1 MAGFHTV
8 GPNHALIVSG
18 GTPYPKVKVGGRI
31 FVMPLLQKAQ
41 MLSLEVMTLGIN
53 TDRVYTAEGVSV
65 SVDGIAQVK
74 VGRGEEAIR
83 TAAEQFLGKSVN
95 EIAEVALQT
104 LEGQQRAILGTM
116 TVEDIYRDRVA
127 FAEQV
132 REVAATDM
140 TNMGLEIVSFSIRDI
155 QDEQGYLE
163 ALGVRRTAEVKRDAA
178 IGEAEAKRDAGI
190 RAAQAEQQSQAAKY
204 TADTSIAASERD
216 FRIEKAAYDQE
227 VNARRAEAELAYSL
241 QEAMTRQRIREEE
254 LQVEVVERQKQIEIQ
269 VQEITRR
276 ERELDATVRR
286 PAEAER
292 DQLETIAEGNRR
304 RARVEAEAQ
313 RYSLETVAEGQR
325 TRVIAEAEA
334 ESESI
339 RLRGQAEADA
349 IKAHGEAEAQSIRA
363 QGLAEAQAMDKKAD
377 AWKQYGQAAMIQ
389 QLFESL
395 PQVANAVAQPLAKT
409 DSIVV
414 ISNGG
419 DTGAGAGASKV
430 TQDVSNTIAQLPAL
444 VEALTGVDLIG
455 TLKNLPGIIS
465 DDGVGGGFPSTS
477 SVGTIDAPEANS
489 TSLQPSPVE
498 TEEA

>member
-8 GPNHALIVSG
+8 GPNYALIVSG
-18 GTPYPKVKVGGRI
+18 GDVQPKVKVGGRM
-31 FVMPLLQKAQ
+31 FVLPFIQKAQ
-41 MLSLEVMTLGIN
+41 MLSLEVMTLQVN
-53 TDRVYTAEGVSV
+53 TARVYTAEGVSI
-65 SVDGIAQVK
+65 SVDGVAQVK
-74 VGRGEEAIR
+74 VGRSEQAIR
-83 TAAEQFLGKSVN
+83 TAAEQFLGKSVQ
-95 EIAEVALQT
+95 ETSEVALQT

-116 TVEDIYRDRVA
+116 TVEDIYQDRVA

-163 ALGVRRTAEVKRDAA
+163 ALGVKRTAEVKRDAA
-178 IGEAEAKRDAGI
+178 IGQAEAERDAGI
-190 RAAQAEQQSQAAKY
+190 RAAQAEQEHQAAKFA
-204 TADTSIAASERD
+204 ADTAIAESERD
-216 FRIEKAAYDQE
+216 FSIEKAVYDQQT
-227 VNARRAEAELAYSL
+227 NARRAEAELAYSL
-241 QEAMTRQRIREEE
+241 QEAKTRQQIREEE
-254 LQVEVVERQKQIEIQ
+254 LQIEVVERQKQIEIQ

-292 DQLETIAEGNRR
+292 DQLELIAEGNRR
-304 RARVEAEAQ
+304 RARVEAEAE
-313 RYSLETVAEGQR
+313 RYSLETVATGER

-334 ESESI
+334 EAEAI

-349 IKAHGEAEAQSIRA
+349 IRARGEAEAESIRA
-363 QGLAEAQAMDKKAD
+363 QGLAEAEAMDKKAD
-377 AWKQYGQAAMIQ
+377 AWKGYGQAAMIQ

-395 PQVANAVAQPLAKT
+395 PRVADAVAQPLAKT

-419 DTGAGAGASKV
+419 DNGAGTGASKV

-444 VEALTGVDLIG
+444 VQSLTGVDLIS
-455 TLKNLPGIIS
+455 TLKNLPGIVS
-465 DDGVGGGFPSTS
+465 DDNNRQGGQSEDVDGES
-477 SVGTIDAPEANS
+477 SDAIDSRSED
-489 TSLQPSPVE
+489 LHD
-498 TEEA
+498 

>member
-18 GTPYPKVKVGGRI
+18 GNRQPKIRVGGRM
-31 FVMPLLQKAQ
+31 FVLPFVQKAQ
-41 MLSLEVMTLGIN
+41 TLSLEVMTLQVN
-53 TDRVYTAEGVSV
+53 TARVYTKEGVSV
-65 SVDGIAQVK
+65 SVDGVAQVK

-83 TAAEQFLGKSVN
+83 TAAEQFLGKSVD
-95 EIAEVALQT
+95 ETAEVALQT

-132 REVAATDM
+132 RDVAATDM

-163 ALGVRRTAEVKRDAA
+163 ALGVRRTSEVKRDAA
-178 IGEAEAKRDAGI
+178 IGEAEAARDSGI
-190 RAAQAEQQSQAAKY
+190 KSAQAEQQREAARFS
-204 TADTSIAASERD
+204 ADTSIAESKRD
-216 FRIEKAAYDQE
+216 FETQKASYDQQ

-241 QEAMTRQRIREEE
+241 QEAKTRQQIREEE

-269 VQEITRR
+269 EQEILRR
-276 ERELDATVRR
+276 ERELDATIRR

-292 DQLETIAEGNRR
+292 DQLELIAEGNRR
-304 RARVEAEAQ
+304 RARVEAEAE
-313 RYSLETVAEGQR
+313 RYKLETVAAGER
-325 TRVIAEAEA
+325 SRIIAEAEA
-334 ESESI
+334 E
-339 RLRGQAEADA
+339 AEA
-349 IKAHGEAEAQSIRA
+349 IKLRGEAEASAIKARGEAEAEAIKA

-395 PQVANAVAQPLAKT
+395 PQVADAVAQPLAKT

-419 DTGAGAGASKV
+419 GDGAGAGASKV
-430 TQDVSNTIAQLPAL
+430 TQDVSSTIAQLPAL
-444 VEALTGVDLIG
+444 VQSLTGVDLIS
-455 TLKNLPGIIS
+455 TLKNLPGVVS
-465 DDGVGGGFPSTS
+465 
-477 SVGTIDAPEANS
+477 DAPAADGASNDEGEAA
-489 TSLQPSPVE
+489 
-498 TEEA
+498 TEDGG

>member
-18 GTPYPKVKVGGRI
+18 GSTQPRLKVGGRI
-31 FVMPLLQKAQ
+31 FVLPILQKAQ
-41 MLSLEVMTLGIN
+41 ILSLEVMTLPVN
-53 TDRVYTAEGVSV
+53 TARVYTKEGVSV

-74 VGRGEEAIR
+74 VGRSEDAIR
-83 TAAEQFLGKSVN
+83 TAAEQFLGKTVR

-132 REVAATDM
+132 RDVAATDM

-178 IGEAEAKRDAGI
+178 IGEANAERDAGI
-190 RAAQAEQQSQAAKY
+190 KEALADQERQAARFA
-204 TADTSIAASERD
+204 ADTEIANSERN
-216 FRIEKAAYDQE
+216 FESQKAAFDQE

-241 QEAMTRQRIREEE
+241 QEAKTRQRIREEE
-254 LQVEVVERQKQIEIQ
+254 LQIEVVERQKQIQ
-269 VQEITRR
+269 VQEQEIIRR

-292 DQLETIAEGNRR
+292 DQLELIAEGHRR
-304 RARVEAEAQ
+304 RQRVEAEAE
-313 RYSLETVAEGQR
+313 RYKLVTVAEGER
-325 TRVIAEAEA
+325 SRIIAEAEA
-334 ESESI
+334 EAESI
-339 RLRGQAEADA
+339 KLRGNADADAIRARGEADA
-349 IKAHGEAEAQSIRA
+349 DATKA
-363 QGLAEAQAMDKKAD
+363 QGLAEAQAMVKKAD
-377 AWKQYGQAAMIQ
+377 AWKEYGQAAMIQ
-389 QLFESL
+389 QLFDSL
-395 PQVANAVAQPLAKT
+395 PEVASAVAQPLAKT

-419 DTGAGAGASKV
+419 AEGSGAGASKV
-430 TQDVSNTIAQLPAL
+430 TQDVSATIAQLPAL
-444 VEALTGVDLIG
+444 VESLTGVDLIS
-455 TLKNLPGIIS
+455 TLKNLPGIVS
-465 DDGVGGGFPSTS
+465 DLSANGGDAAAEEEETS
-477 SVGTIDAPEANS
+477 EDE
-489 TSLQPSPVE
+489 Q
-498 TEEA
+498 